1 MSFESE
7 SVNENVFFVKGKVHC
22 VVATLD
28 GKELRQKA
36 GKILIRYRFFR
47 FRRKTNLKQK
57 NLKKELNI
65 METNVKKV
73 FLSEDENFDSCYIFS
88 PSTTKKRIIG
98 GKTYQI
104 QRYFNGNREFDNS
117 MKKIATNNYYKNMS

>member
-22 VVATLD
+22 FVATLD

-36 GKILIRYRFFR
+36 GKILTRYRFFR

-57 NLKKELNI
+57 NLKKGVEYYGNKRKKNI
-65 METNVKKV
+65 CSK
-73 FLSEDENFDSCYIFS
+73 L
-88 PSTTKKRIIG
+88 
-98 GKTYQI
+98 
-104 QRYFNGNREFDNS
+104 
-117 MKKIATNNYYKNMS
+117 

>member
-1 MSFESE
+1 ML
-7 SVNENVFFVKGKVHC
+7 G
-22 VVATLD
+22 ATLD
-28 GKELRQKA
+28 GKELRQKV
-36 GKILIRYRFFR
+36 GKICIRYRFFS
-47 FRRKTNLKQK
+47 FPSKDNPKTK
-57 NLKKELNI
+57 NLKKELKV

-88 PSTTKKRIIG
+88 PSAIKKRVIG

-117 MKKIATNNYYKNMS
+117 MKKIAANNYYKNRS

>member
-57 NLKKELNI
+57 NLKKESEI

-73 FLSEDENFDSCYIFS
+73 FLASSENCENCYIFS
-88 PSTTKKRIIG
+88 PSIGRKKNVG
-98 GKTYQI
+98 GKTYNVK
-104 QRYFNGNREFDNS
+104 RYFNGNRDFETS
-117 MKKIATNNYYKNMS
+117 MKELAAKQATKIAR

>member
-22 VVATLD
+22 FVATLD

-36 GKILIRYRFFR
+36 GEILIRYRFFR

-57 NLKKELNI
+57 NLKKELKV
-65 METNVKKV
+65 METDVKKV
-73 FLSEDENFDSCYIFS
+73 FLLEDENFDSCYIFS
-88 PSTTKKRIIG
+88 PSAIKKRVIG
-98 GKTYQI
+98 GKTYRVQK
-104 QRYFNGNREFDNS
+104 YFNGNREFDDS
-117 MKKIATNNYYKNMS
+117 MKKIAANNYYKNRS